1 MSGGLRPIQWGMTPW
16 VYLIGASL
24 AGGLLVVVARGGS
37 RRARPPGPAEG
48 GSAAGSHGGPAEAPG
63 NEARLRAATA
73 SAQATPAAWPGGSG
87 GALPRALGAATLSLW
102 RRAFGVTD
110 AALAV
115 PEGHEFAA
123 EAIERALAGDALS
136 ERFFPRRPMLMP
148 QLQAA
153 ANDPESPPTRLAD
166 IVAQDPVLT
175 GDVLRLA
182 NSVFYRLSAEPV
194 ESLQRAVI
202 VCGTDGLHSLAATAL
217 VQPVFRSGSHGHP
230 RFAQLLWERC
240 TRAAAAAEACARH
253 WCPHDR
259 QTAQLLPLLAA
270 LGPLVAYRI
279 AEEAY
284 KKASARPSA
293 EALLALVLRHGPR
306 IAARVAAQ
314 WQMPLRLVQALS
326 GEQPADEDQA
336 AALATLLRAW
346 QAGELLATLTILAD
360 EQVLAEEDYRRQA
373 AHAGIPEPLQQA
385 IWERAEAGRT
395 ASV

>member
-1 MSGGLRPIQWGMTPW
+1 MTPW
-16 VYLIGASL
+16 VYLVGALLACGLLFALARAWSRHGGRGGRGRG
-24 AGGLLVVVARGGS
+24 AGGVEE
-37 RRARPPGPAEG
+37 RAGRAVH
-48 GSAAGSHGGPAEAPG
+48 AASEA
-63 NEARLRAATA
+63 ATRAATQ
-73 SAQATPAAWPGGSG
+73 SAEATPAAWPAGTGSG
-87 GALPRALGAATLSLW
+87 LPRALGVTTLALW
-102 RRAFGVTD
+102 RRAFGVTEG
-110 AALAV
+110 ALAI
-115 PEGHEFAA
+115 PEGHEFAV
-123 EAIERALAGDALS
+123 EAIEKALAGDSLS
-136 ERFFPRRPMLMP
+136 ERHFPRRPMLMP

-153 ANDPESPPTRLAD
+153 ANDPESPPMRLAD
-166 IVAQDPVLT
+166 IIAQDPVLT

-182 NSVFYRLSAEPV
+182 NSVFYKLSPEPV

-202 VCGTDGLHSLAATAL
+202 VCGTDGLQSLAATAL

-240 TRAAAAAEACARH
+240 TRAATAAETCARH
-253 WCPHDR
+253 WCPQDR

-284 KKASARPSA
+284 RGASRRPSA

-314 WQMPLRLVQALS
+314 WQMPARLVQALS
-326 GEQPADEDQA
+326 GEQPTDTDEA
-336 AALATLLRAW
+336 AAQATLLRAW
-346 QAGELLATLTILAD
+346 QAGELLATLTILVE
-360 EQVLAEEDYRRQA
+360 EQVLDDEDYRRQA
-373 AHAGIPEPLQQA
+373 TLAGIPEPLHQA